1 MTQPTHAGDARAGS
15 RRRAGSAPLPSA
27 LGRRSALRRGAQR
40 LALWLCLT
48 SAGGALGSL
57 GGCAKDSD
65 LSPAPPVCASVE
77 GGQPV
82 SPALLA
88 FLSRARSGHH
98 AADQL
103 EQDRP
108 EQAIAKLQAIVDG
121 PIPGGNTPLVEA
133 REVLADTRA
142 RLADLKSQAGS
153 FADALADINAGL
165 EQAKETS
172 YFRGHLFEV
181 RGLVEER
188 QSKQHSEQG
197 DATGAAAAKQRA
209 LTAFEASMDIQE
221 RVIEQNLPEAP

>member
-1 MTQPTHAGDARAGS
+1 MNHGLRSSSPRASLAR
-15 RRRAGSAPLPSA
+15 
-27 LGRRSALRRGAQR
+27 R
-40 LALWLCLT
+40 LARHVALCVCLT
-48 SAGGALGSL
+48 SAGVSLASL

-65 LSPAPPVCASVE
+65 LAPAPAVCASVE
-77 GGQPV
+77 GGDPV

-103 EQDRP
+103 EQDSP
-108 EQAIAKLQAIVDG
+108 DLAIAKLQAIVDG
-121 PIPGGNTPLVEA
+121 PIPGGSTPLVEA

-142 RLADLKSQAGS
+142 RLADLKSQSGR
-153 FADALADINAGL
+153 FDAALSDINAGL

-188 QSKQHSEQG
+188 RSKQLAEAG
-197 DATGAAAAKQRA
+197 DASAAAAAKQRA

-221 RVIEQNLPEAP
+221 KVIEQNLPATP